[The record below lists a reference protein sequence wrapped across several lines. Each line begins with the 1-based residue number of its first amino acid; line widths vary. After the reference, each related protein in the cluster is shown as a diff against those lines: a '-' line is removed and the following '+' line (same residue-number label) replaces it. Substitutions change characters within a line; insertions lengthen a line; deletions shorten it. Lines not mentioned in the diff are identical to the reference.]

1 MARLDDLISKIPK
14 PVLVVGV
21 MIIALVVIMKFR
33 PLKDGCDIEVS
44 NFTEDVRGYLL
55 KAPKTKTKKMVL
67 PQVGETKRFCKE
79 GNSPGACQNYF
90 AALKKV
96 EEAFVRLD
104 NKCLSQLVEDENFV
118 TEGAP
123 EETASIIKF
132 QLKDAVKILA
142 LLAWG
147 EKPPSGLADR
157 GGWLSRS
164 EIYTFCRLKTVLLD
178 VIGDEDYK
186 IFRTAVI
193 REYPDAWPEKLQAQI
208 NSEDVHR
215 PTVLKWSGNPSG
227 TMDEKEVLQ
236 RSLFSLRC
244 EQYQ

>member
-1 MARLDDLISKIPK
+1 MANLNEVLSKIPK

-21 MIIALVVIMKFR
+21 MMISIVVILKVR
-33 PLKDGCDIEVS
+33 PLKNGCEVQVS
-44 NFTEDVRGYLL
+44 NFAEDVRGYLL

-79 GNSPGACQNYF
+79 GNSPGACENYF
-90 AALKKV
+90 SALKKV
-96 EEAFVRLD
+96 EEAFIRFD
-104 NKCLSQLVEDENFV
+104 NKCLVQLVEDEKFIV
-118 TEGAP
+118 EGAP

-132 QLKDAVKILA
+132 QLKEAVKILA

-147 EKPPSGLADR
+147 EKPPAGLADR
-157 GGWLSRS
+157 AGWLSRS
-164 EIYTFCRLKTVLLD
+164 EVYTFCRLKTALLEI
-178 VIGDEDYK
+178 VGDEEYK
-186 IFRTAVI
+186 VFRTSVI
-193 REYPDAWPEKLQAQI
+193 REYPDVWPDQLQNQI

-236 RSLFSLRC
+236 RSMFSLRC
-244 EQYQ
+244 DQYQ

>member
-1 MARLDDLISKIPK
+1 MANLDEVLSKIPK
-14 PVLVVGV
+14 PILVVGV
-21 MIIALVVIMKFR
+21 MIIALVVILKVR

-79 GNSPGACQNYF
+79 GNSPGACQSYF
-90 AALKKV
+90 SAIKKV
-96 EEAFVRLD
+96 EEAFVRFD
-104 NKCLSQLVEDENFV
+104 NKCLVQLVKDENFV
-118 TEGAP
+118 NEDAP

-132 QLKDAVKILA
+132 QLKEAVKILA

-147 EKPPSGLADR
+147 EKPPAGLADR
-157 GGWLSRS
+157 AGWLSRS
-164 EIYTFCRLKTVLLD
+164 EVYTFCRLKTVLLD
-178 VIGDEDYK
+178 IVGDQEYK
-186 IFRTAVI
+186 VFRTSVL
-193 REYPDAWPEKLQAQI
+193 REYPDAWPEKLQSQI
-208 NSEDVHR
+208 HSEDVHR

-236 RSLFSLRC
+236 RSMFSLRC

>member
-1 MARLDDLISKIPK
+1 MASLDEVISKIPK
-14 PVLVVGV
+14 PALVVGV
-21 MIIALVVIMKFR
+21 MIVALIIIIKMR
-33 PLKDGCDIEVS
+33 PLKDGCDIIIS

-55 KAPKTKTKKMVL
+55 KSPRTKTKKMIM
-67 PQVGETKRFCKE
+67 PQVGETKKFCKE

-90 AALKKV
+90 SALKKV
-96 EEAFVRLD
+96 EEAFVRFD
-104 NKCLSQLVEDENFV
+104 NKCLVQLVEDENFV

-132 QLKDAVKILA
+132 QLKEAVKILA

-147 EKPPSGLADR
+147 EKPPAGLAER
-157 GGWLSRS
+157 AGWLSRS
-164 EIYTFCRLKTVLLD
+164 EVYTFCRLKTTLLD
-178 VIGDEDYK
+178 IIGDEEYK
-186 IFRTAVI
+186 VFRTSVI
-193 REYPDAWPEKLQAQI
+193 REYPDVWPEKLHAQI
-208 NSEDVHR
+208 NAEDVHR

-236 RSLFSLRC
+236 RSLFSMRC